1 MYRYLQMSKV
11 DRLKQEEIQNFSL
24 PRNEVKVVG
33 PPDPTQHAEIHF
45 PRFQLPE
52 ASEKRD
58 DLKQEEV
65 HIEKRVEV
73 GSKTFNINDLIKKG
87 LFDAAEYFL
96 GRPLTPM
103 ERINGLMSMEDL
115 RAYAEEER
123 KKADAEH
130 KKVTEKSVLDA
141 LAQLVKNTASDA
153 DLRRQEQKDG
163 ARLRGAAEHKDDDD
177 DDQPPDRRPRVRD
190 GEEKEEDEFQEIL
203 WDPKTKRRFVD
214 SFGQQSFNEQSQMDM
229 EDWTPEMQSRYAL
242 SLSGPESASSPMTVE
257 ELEEEHEQVERL
269 REMKDILPQYKLG
282 EKYTIKQASEL
293 MKKWREEFSEMAP
306 PPRSKEKP
314 FLFQP
319 MPSTA
324 KEWQKRLSDAAHE
337 IVKFEQEKSRKL
349 VEPVAPGAPMK
360 PQPHV
365 ARMQGKGVDARGGH
379 KAIEWLPFGPKWLV
393 SPQRLREDDVLS
405 IVKASN
411 RLKTPKHPNRT
422 VSAAMKVCLLE
433 YLAGRP
439 MPVELL
445 APDEQEWLKWLMHEA
460 DIEHIK
466 KPPQKLEIKR
476 TPKQIKERLAVL
488 YGEIAEGP
496 NDNPLVK
503 KEFRVLFN
511 QASLM
516 GLLNE
521 HQILNM
527 QDFMKTF

>member
-1 MYRYLQMSKV
+1 MSRYSQMSKV
-11 DRLKQEEIQNFSL
+11 DRFKQEEIKNFAL

-33 PPDPTQHAEIHF
+33 PPDPTQHVEIEF

-52 ASEKRD
+52 ASEKRQ

-73 GSKTFNINDLIKKG
+73 GSKTFNVNDLIKKG

-103 ERINGLMSMEDL
+103 ERINGLMSMEEL
-115 RAYAEEER
+115 REYHEVE
-123 KKADAEH
+123 KKKE
-130 KKVTEKSVLDA
+130 TEKNVLDA
-141 LAQLVKNTASDA
+141 LAQLVKNTEKK
-153 DLRRQEQKDG
+153 Q
-163 ARLRGAAEHKDDDD
+163 AAPPVPAADDDD
-177 DDQPPDRRPRVRD
+177 DDDDSPKPPRPRVRD
-190 GEEKEEDEFQEIL
+190 GEEKEDDFDEIL
-203 WDPKTKRRFVD
+203 WDPPTKRRFVD

-229 EDWTPEMQSRYAL
+229 EDWTPEMQSRYSQA
-242 SLSGPESASSPMTVE
+242 LSGPASSSPMTVE
-257 ELEEEHEQVERL
+257 ELEEEHEQVDRL
-269 REMKDILPQYKLG
+269 KQMKDILPQYKLG
-282 EKYTIKQASEL
+282 EKYTIQQASAL
-293 MKKWREEFSEMAP
+293 FKKWRESFADMAP
-306 PPRSKEKP
+306 PRGVKPADKP

-319 MPSTA
+319 MPSSA
-324 KEWQKRLSDAAHE
+324 KEWQKRLSDAAHQ
-337 IVKFEQEKSRKL
+337 IVMFEQEKTKKL
-349 VEPVAPGAPMK
+349 TELQAPGAPKK
-360 PQPHV
+360 PEPHV
-365 ARMQGKGVDARGGH
+365 ARMQGHGGGH
-379 KAIEWLPFGPKWLV
+379 NAIEWLPFGPKWLV

-405 IVKASN
+405 IVKVSN

-445 APDEQEWLKWLMHEA
+445 APDEHEWLKWLMHEA

-488 YGEIAEGP
+488 YGEIAEGS

-527 QDFMKTF
+527 QDFIKTF